1 LSYNSCEKEKEESM
15 DATSLV
21 ERIKKMLEDNPNL
34 LCSVT
39 IIEEEENT
47 LGVEFMSGDRF
58 FVCVEVV

>member
-1 LSYNSCEKEKEESM
+1 M